1 MSQEFD
7 PIAMGNQIMQSY
19 LYTTAPL
26 EEMLYVKGKVAI
38 VTGGTSGLGFC
49 TAQRLCQGGAKVVI
63 SGSKEEKGIKAAQ
76 MLKEVGYDVSFF
88 KADLRKESDVEAL
101 VSYAAETYGS
111 VDILVTAGGSWSFA
125 HVYDMPEEEFIRTLD
140 INLVGAFR
148 CAKHVSKYMIEH
160 EIKGKIVLVSSN
172 SAFLSQPV
180 FGGYAHYVAS
190 KGGVVAMTQ
199 EIAKEL
205 KRYGI
210 MVNTVA
216 PGGMMTPGCLTNGPL
231 STLPPEK
238 QAELGAEMMVAK
250 SDELPSADSVAIVV
264 YGLCTRMADGMTGE
278 CVVADSG
285 MMRNIMSFQPE
296 INQYPPAKS
305 KER

>member
-1 MSQEFD
+1 MSQQFD
-7 PIAMGNQIMQSY
+7 PIAMGNQIMQGY
-19 LYTTAPL
+19 LYNTPCL

-49 TAQRLCQGGAKVVI
+49 VAQRLCQGGAKVVI
-63 SGSKEEKGIKAAQ
+63 SGSNPEKGEHAAEMLRGAGHDVTFCKAN
-76 MLKEVGYDVSFF
+76 
-88 KADLRKESDVEAL
+88 LRSEPEVEAM
-101 VSYAAETYGS
+101 VKFTAETYGS

-125 HVYDMPEEEFIRTLD
+125 HVYDMPEEEFIKTLD

-160 EIKGKIVLVSSN
+160 QIKGKIVFVSSN
-172 SAFLSQPV
+172 VAFLPQPV
-180 FGGYAHYVAS
+180 FGGYPHYAAS
-190 KGGVVAMTQ
+190 KGGVVSMTV

-231 STLPPEK
+231 SSLPPEK
-238 QAELGAEMMVAK
+238 QMELGREMMVCK
-250 SDELPSADSVAIVV
+250 MDETPSADSVAIVV
-264 YGLCTRMADGMTGE
+264 YGLCTRMSDGMTGE

-285 MMRNIMSFQPE
+285 MMRNIMSYQPAIE
-296 INQYPPAKS
+296 EYHG
-305 KER
+305 